1 MDRIEHDQSNENAE
15 SMLRAVEDVTDAA
28 LLCAAGNAAQGPSI
42 DRTWP
47 TGCR

>member
-1 MDRIEHDQSNENAE
+1 MDRIEQNQFDEATEAALQA
-15 SMLRAVEDVTDAA
+15 ADDVTDAA
-28 LLCAAGNAAQGPSI
+28 LLRSATNAALGPSI

>member
-1 MDRIEHDQSNENAE
+1 MDQTQQDPSNENTDATHH
-15 SMLRAVEDVTDAA
+15 AAEDVTDAA
-28 LLCAAGNAAQGPSI
+28 LLCAAGNVAQGPSI